1 MCTRTPKI
9 WLSAVAIGDAE
20 PWWSA
25 RLIRT
30 IPDSRASLSSRDTE
44 DRDSFSARAMLSMV
58 SSWT

>member
-1 MCTRTPKI
+1 MRANDDI
-9 WLSAVAIGDAE
+9 RA
-20 PWWSA
+20 
-25 RLIRT
+25 LIRT